1 MPNLPRALEQ
11 VADAGITSFA
21 YNAEAAAIVRA
32 LAAELAERPVL
43 LVMTAEEA
51 AMAADAWDRETR
63 RLEGLRWVAPLQA
76 RSAFEAKAAR
86 LRALADRLAAAMK
99 EHKP

>member
-1 MPNLPRALEQ
+1 MTEDELKASAESWLR
-11 VADAGITSFA
+11 DHFAG
-21 YNAEAAAIVRA
+21 AAMRA

-63 RLEGLRWVAPLQA
+63 RLEGLRWVLPLQA

-86 LRALADRLAAAMK
+86 LRALADRLAAVMREGK
-99 EHKP
+99 G